1 MKPVATQNTNDPLM
15 SCRIKEIKEFVL
27 GLTAD
32 LDFFLTI
39 RFVVVLLPLLS

>member
-27 GLTAD
+27 GLTD